1 MQHPFYALYLAL
13 LLGIAIH
20 GFRNKRIKRPGVFR
34 ETIQDKKYMTDK
46 AKKVVDSA
54 NALSDAV
61 KEAGGCLMVI
71 AQVPAKDGE
80 NDNNK

>member
-1 MQHPFYALYLAL
+1 
-13 LLGIAIH
+13 
-20 GFRNKRIKRPGVFR
+20 
-34 ETIQDKKYMTDK
+34 MTDK

-71 AQVPAKDGE
+71 AQVPAKDDE
-80 NDNNK
+80 NDNHK